1 MSGGGGDITKLSPAG
16 IESGVTMVIERE
28 RYLDDTSGRLIS
40 LGVRSRT
47 PEMHSLLTSLTAE
60 ERTAVCDA
68 ITRSLDEVAAI
79 LRAKLAERVE

>member
-1 MSGGGGDITKLSPAG
+1 
-16 IESGVTMVIERE
+16 MVIERE

-47 PEMHSLLTSLTAE
+47 PEMHSLLTSLTTE
-60 ERTAVCDA
+60 ERTAVGDA
-68 ITRSLDEVAAI
+68 ITRALDEVASI

>member
-1 MSGGGGDITKLSPAG
+1 MSGGAGDITKSCPAG

-60 ERTAVCDA
+60 ERAAVGDA
-68 ITRSLDEVAAI
+68 ITRALDQVAAI
-79 LRAKLAERVE
+79 LRGKLAERVE

>member
-1 MSGGGGDITKLSPAG
+1 
-16 IESGVTMVIERE
+16 MVIERE

-47 PEMHSLLTSLTAE
+47 PEMHSLLTSLTTE
-60 ERTAVCDA
+60 ERAAVGDA
-68 ITRSLDEVAAI
+68 ITRAVDEVAAI